1 MQTSEEIKQLV
12 KEKYAQIVND
22 NSPVT
27 DACCAGSCGTG
38 TYSTFAED
46 YSPLEGYDSNA
57 DLSLGCGLPTQFA
70 HIREGNTVVDLGSGA
85 GNDCFVARAEVG
97 DTGHVI
103 GVDMTSAMVDKA
115 VANAKKLGYQ
125 NVEFVLGEI
134 ENLPLEDN
142 LADVV
147 VSNCVM
153 NLVPDKAKAFRET
166 FRILQPGG
174 HFSISDVVLQ
184 GDLPEGL
191 QESAELYAGCVAGA
205 IDKEDYLQIIRE
217 AGFKNIQVQ
226 KEREITLSDEL
237 LRQHLSPE
245 AVTVLKENNSGIFS
259 VTVYAEKP

>member
-1 MQTSEEIKQLV
+1 M
-12 KEKYAQIVND
+12 ND
-22 NSPVT
+22 NLPVT
-27 DACCAGSCGTG
+27 DACCAGACDISS

-46 YSPLEGYDSNA
+46 YSPLQGYAADA

-70 HIREGNTVVDLGSGA
+70 HIQKGNTVVDLGSGA
-85 GNDCFVARAEVG
+85 GNDCFVARAEAG
-97 DTGHVI
+97 NTGRVI
-103 GVDMTSAMVDKA
+103 GVDMTSAMIDKA
-115 VANAKKLGYQ
+115 LANTKKLDYQ

-153 NLVPDKAKAFRET
+153 NLVPDKAKAFSET
-166 FRILQPGG
+166 FRILRPGG

-184 GDLPEGL
+184 GNLPEGL
-191 QESAELYAGCVAGA
+191 QKSAELYAGCVAGA

-217 AGFKNIQVQ
+217 AGFDNIQVK

-237 LRQHLSPE
+237 LRQRLSSE
-245 AVTVLKENNSGIFS
+245 AVTVFKESHNGIFS